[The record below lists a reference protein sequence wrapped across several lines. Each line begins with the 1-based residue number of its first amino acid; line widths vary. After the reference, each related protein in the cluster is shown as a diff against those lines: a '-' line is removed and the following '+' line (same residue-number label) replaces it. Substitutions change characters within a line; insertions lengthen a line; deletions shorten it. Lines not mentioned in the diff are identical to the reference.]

1 MMNVQHY
8 YENLSITRK
17 INTLVETHPFDENS
31 FNIYRS
37 GKNASFHQSDGNS
50 SLCYFVVD
58 MWNVN
63 RYV

>member
-1 MMNVQHY
+1 M
-8 YENLSITRK
+8 
-17 INTLVETHPFDENS
+17 ETHPFDENS

-58 MWNVN
+58 MWNEN
-63 RYV
+63 KTMMKFYI